1 MSARLCSWFFDADGI
16 GFLIH
21 FSQAHFD
28 EFGARRGKTFSDVIW
43 SDRKFTMT
51 PVDQDGVLNSVWT
64 SEGANRIHGG
74 TAGSTRE
81 QDIVDEDQG

>member
-1 MSARLCSWFFDADGI
+1 
-16 GFLIH
+16 
-21 FSQAHFD
+21 
-28 EFGARRGKTFSDVIW
+28 
-43 SDRKFTMT
+43 MT